1 MPIASEEH
9 HIELVLDAERTV
21 DLFIPLGGER
31 FFLLHSFEKID
42 IQYLKNVC
50 TSCSLHKSFPLYF
63 QN

>member
-31 FFLLHSFEKID
+31 YFFTALF
-42 IQYLKNVC
+42 
-50 TSCSLHKSFPLYF
+50 
-63 QN
+63 